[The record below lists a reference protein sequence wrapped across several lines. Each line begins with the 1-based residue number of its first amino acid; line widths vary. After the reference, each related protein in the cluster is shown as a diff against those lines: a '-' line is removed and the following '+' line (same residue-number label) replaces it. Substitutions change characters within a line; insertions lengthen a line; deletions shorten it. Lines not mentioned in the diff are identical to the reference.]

1 MINERIKQARLLS
14 GMTQSEVVSKLGE
27 HGIKLTKGG
36 LSKYERGGSVPST
49 GVLLKLANVLS
60 VKTNYFFEDPSIK
73 IQWLAYRKH
82 VSLGKKRQEQIQAFA
97 AEVLNGQLWLQE
109 KLYPNDIPSFP
120 KREKVKT
127 FNAAE
132 NTAAKLRNHWNLSDT
147 AIESLTGII
156 EDRGGVVINYP
167 YDNKDFQG
175 FSGWANKK
183 YAVAVVCGQSP
194 VDRCRF
200 SLAHEL
206 GHLMMDNQEV
216 DPKYEEKLTYRF
228 AAAFIVP
235 SSVAFRELGEHRR
248 RLSFQELSM
257 LKRKHGLSMQAWIR
271 RAFDL
276 GIIKEGHYR
285 SLNIELRSR
294 GWHKKEPIEYNGE
307 ELPSKL
313 KQMTLRAL
321 SEGIITPIKAE
332 ELCPGCKNDIQLPA
346 GDEPMLYRSAIDAMN
361 LPKKER
367 ESLLEESALLAEK
380 VYSENP
386 ELYNFRALGDED
398 WVDD

>member
-1 MINERIKQARLLS
+1 MINKRIKQARLLS
-14 GMTQSEVVSKLGE
+14 GRTQSEVVDKLGE
-27 HGIKLTKGG
+27 YGIKLTKAG
-36 LSKYERGGSVPST
+36 LSKYERGGSVPSPRI
-49 GVLLKLANVLS
+49 LLKLANVLS
-60 VKTNYFFEDPSIK
+60 VKTNYFLEDPTIK

-82 VSLGKKRQEQIQAFA
+82 VSLGKKKQEQIQAFA
-97 AEVLNGQLWLQE
+97 TEMLNGQLWLQE

-127 FNAAE
+127 FKAAE
-132 NTAAKLRNHWNLSDT
+132 NAAAKLRNHWKLSDT
-147 AIESLTGII
+147 PIESLTGII

-167 YDNKDFQG
+167 YDNKNFQG
-175 FSGWANKK
+175 LSGWANKK
-183 YAVAVVCGQSP
+183 YPVAVVCGQSP
-194 VDRCRF
+194 VDRCRL

-206 GHLMMDNQEV
+206 GHLMMDNNEV
-216 DPKYEEKLTYRF
+216 TSKDEEKLAFRF

-235 SSVAFRELGEHRR
+235 APVAFRELGERR
-248 RLSFQELSM
+248 RNLSFEELFV

-276 GIIKEGHYR
+276 GIIKEGHYK

-307 ELPSKL
+307 ELPTKL

-332 ELCPGCKNDIQLPA
+332 ELCPGCKKDIQPPA
-346 GDEPMLYRSAIDAMN
+346 REEPMLYRSAIDAMK

-367 ESLLEESALLAEK
+367 DSLLEESALLAEK

-386 ELYNFRALGDED
+386 ELYNFEALSDED